1 MFIDYQDAR
10 PIYEQI
16 VEQYKKLILM
26 GALTPDEQMPSVRSL
41 AVELSTNPNTVQKA
55 YSELER
61 QGFIYTVKGRGA
73 FVQKNEMLVQSK
85 KEELVDAILALA
97 MEAEELGMT
106 KEEIRQAVLVRL
118 GQEEKAEAVGGAS

>member
-106 KEEIRQAVLVRL
+106 KEEIRQAVLVRVE
-118 GQEEKAEAVGGAS
+118 QEEKAGATGGAL

>member
-26 GALTPDEQMPSVRSL
+26 CALTPDEQMPSVRSL